1 MAQEPKRNRH
11 HAAPR
16 RELYIP
22 RKTRWAI
29 ALSALGVIVV
39 CLLITAFV
47 RGWIELPKWPSST
60 DETTPPQVQ
69 EDTVIHIV
77 AGGDVNITDR
87 VVFAG
92 GSGYDYS
99 NVFMDILPVLSGAD
113 LTIANFEGN
122 ACGAPYGSQM
132 NSAPQQLLSA
142 LQSAGVDVLQTAN
155 SHALTNGLIG
165 LVATNDAI
173 RAAGMQP
180 LGTYANQR
188 EFEKYGGY
196 LIYEVKGIRIALVA
210 FTKGMDGRS
219 LPEGREDCV
228 NLLYT
233 DYSSTYKSI
242 DRDGITAVLQ
252 AAAAEEPD
260 ITIALL
266 HWGGENNDLL
276 SSSQESI
283 CSLMEGLGVDAIIG
297 THSHHVQKMGF
308 RDESGMFVAYCL
320 GDLMGDAETA
330 NTSYSVLLDLEITKD
345 GPTGQVRISGYDYTP
360 VYLNYGDDGS
370 LQLQRIQE
378 ALAAYESNYIAS
390 ISDEAYAAL
399 KAALSRIQSRV
410 EG

>member
-29 ALSALGVIVV
+29 ALSALGVIVI

-132 NSAPQQLLSA
+132 SSFCLRCKAP
-142 LQSAGVDVLQTAN
+142 V
-155 SHALTNGLIG
+155 
-165 LVATNDAI
+165 
-173 RAAGMQP
+173 
-180 LGTYANQR
+180 
-188 EFEKYGGY
+188 
-196 LIYEVKGIRIALVA
+196 
-210 FTKGMDGRS
+210 
-219 LPEGREDCV
+219 
-228 NLLYT
+228 
-233 DYSSTYKSI
+233 
-242 DRDGITAVLQ
+242 
-252 AAAAEEPD
+252 
-260 ITIALL
+260 
-266 HWGGENNDLL
+266 
-276 SSSQESI
+276 
-283 CSLMEGLGVDAIIG
+283 
-297 THSHHVQKMGF
+297 
-308 RDESGMFVAYCL
+308 
-320 GDLMGDAETA
+320 
-330 NTSYSVLLDLEITKD
+330 
-345 GPTGQVRISGYDYTP
+345 
-360 VYLNYGDDGS
+360 
-370 LQLQRIQE
+370 
-378 ALAAYESNYIAS
+378 
-390 ISDEAYAAL
+390 
-399 KAALSRIQSRV
+399 
-410 EG
+410 